1 MVLHQMEGLC
11 QQAVARALKRVMDS
25 AGLVPYGYYFAR
37 MFEKK
42 ITRSQTQGSLEN
54 WLKLENYLYS
64 FLIPFGNFD
73 STI

>member
-1 MVLHQMEGLC
+1 VL
-11 QQAVARALKRVMDS
+11 DS